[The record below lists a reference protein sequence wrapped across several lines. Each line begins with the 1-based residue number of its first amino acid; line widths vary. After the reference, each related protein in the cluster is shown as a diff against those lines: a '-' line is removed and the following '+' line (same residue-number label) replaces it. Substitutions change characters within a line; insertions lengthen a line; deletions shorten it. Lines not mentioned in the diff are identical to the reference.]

1 MSTLSIEQ
9 VGLWNK
15 DFLNLE
21 WTATTESYLIVLV
34 TYEGLPGA
42 ANSSSVF
49 AINASTGVDAT
60 ATQAFAVPQNS
71 YSLINLRCSGP
82 AD

>member
-49 AINASTGVDAT
+49 AIKRLHWRRRHRHPGLRRT
-60 ATQAFAVPQNS
+60 AE
-71 YSLINLRCSGP
+71 
-82 AD
+82 